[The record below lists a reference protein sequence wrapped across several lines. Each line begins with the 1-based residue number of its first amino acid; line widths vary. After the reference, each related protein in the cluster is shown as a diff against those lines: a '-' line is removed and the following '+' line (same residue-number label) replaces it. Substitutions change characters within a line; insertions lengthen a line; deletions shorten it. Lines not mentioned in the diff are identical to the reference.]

1 MQVKKFEA
9 KTMKEALEM
18 VKNQLGP
25 DAIILGARDNNKSFG
40 LLGKSSVEITAAIS
54 DTAMQKRKFAE
65 SRMTDQIRQSFRNAP
80 AHIQRR
86 VVDKSVARH
95 TPDDEAKRI
104 PTKIPYADIVDDE
117 QQHQYQQHHQQQQQ
131 MGQDIVGRSVE
142 TLLQNYAGEP
152 QAPVRTAEEDNGA
165 VRRIRNAAKNA
176 AQVFENQVEKAL
188 GKPKDDS
195 EEVRRLREENQQ
207 LKKFIEQLQSLPK
220 TYLNTHPGAQHG
232 LSYEVSPMFEKL
244 TEGGISA
251 DIASDLMKRAAK
263 EIPLEQQK
271 NKNLIEAWS
280 AHQIMNSIIV
290 ADHNRLGR
298 VNAFLGGSGQGK
310 TAALV
315 KLAGFLVGKQ
325 KKKVAIIAV
334 GNHKV
339 GAHDQLKIYSHL
351 LNAAFDTVKT
361 GTDWGRVLSQ
371 YADYDYIL
379 ADYPGYAVKNE
390 VELASLKS
398 LIPPFTEERKIH
410 FVQSVLSKDAD
421 AYEMMRR
428 YLPIRVD
435 DLILTH
441 LDESANHGLIY
452 NLQKSFNTP
461 LLAFGTG
468 NAVPDDFEWATKE
481 RLLDLIFK
489 LTKKT
494 SGTETRNE
502 LTGAV
507 HENARSY

>member
-40 LLGKSSVEITAAIS
+40 LLGKSSVEVTAAIS
-54 DTAMQKRKFAE
+54 DTALQKRKFAE
-65 SRMTDQIRQSFRNAP
+65 SKMTDQIRQNFRSSP
-80 AHIQRR
+80 AHVQRR
-86 VVDKSVARH
+86 VVDKSVARYAV
-95 TPDDEAKRI
+95 DDDPKRI
-104 PTKIPYADIVDDE
+104 LTKIPYADIVDDE
-117 QQHQYQQHHQQQQQ
+117 GADHPQQQQARISA
-131 MGQDIVGRSVE
+131 DVVGRSVE
-142 TLLQNYAGEP
+142 TLLQNLPAEP
-152 QAPVRTAEEDNGA
+152 QVRATNFEEDNGA

-188 GKPKDDS
+188 GKTQKDDS
-195 EEVRRLREENQQ
+195 EEVQRLREENQQ
-207 LKKFIEQLQSLPK
+207 LKKFIDQLQSLPK
-220 TYLNTHPGAQHG
+220 TYLNTHPGAQYG
-232 LSYEVSPMFEKL
+232 LNYEVSPMFEKL
-244 TEGGISA
+244 TEGGIST
-251 DIASDLMKRAAK
+251 DIAAELMKRAAK
-263 EIPLEQQK
+263 EIPQEQQK

-280 AHQIMNSIIV
+280 AHQIMNSILV
-290 ADHNRLGR
+290 ADHQRLGR

-325 KKKVAIIAV
+325 KKKVAIISV

-339 GAHDQLKIYSHL
+339 GDQLKIYSHL
-351 LNAAFDTVKT
+351 LNSAYDTVKT
-361 GTDWGRVLSQ
+361 GTDWARILTQ
-371 YADYDYIL
+371 YADCDYIL
-379 ADYPGYAVKNE
+379 ADYPGNAIKNE
-390 VELASLKS
+390 VELAALKS

-435 DLILTH
+435 DLIFTH

-452 NLQKSFNTP
+452 NVQKSFNTP

-468 NAVPDDFEWATKE
+468 NSVPDDFEWATKE

-489 LTKKT
+489 LTKKA
-494 SGTETRNE
+494 
-502 LTGAV
+502 TGEV
-507 HENARSY
+507 HESARTY